1 MKMLRITRKNY
12 RRCKHYDRI
21 SRKANFKN
29 DNVDDVLVV
38 TDCKQKP
45 VEDKLQEELPPGQKL
60 MRQMEAK
67 SGVDVHVVID
77 EDSYDDGFEEATA
90 DERKE

>member
-1 MKMLRITRKNY
+1 
-12 RRCKHYDRI
+12 
-21 SRKANFKN
+21 
-29 DNVDDVLVV
+29 
-38 TDCKQKP
+38 
-45 VEDKLQEELPPGQKL
+45 